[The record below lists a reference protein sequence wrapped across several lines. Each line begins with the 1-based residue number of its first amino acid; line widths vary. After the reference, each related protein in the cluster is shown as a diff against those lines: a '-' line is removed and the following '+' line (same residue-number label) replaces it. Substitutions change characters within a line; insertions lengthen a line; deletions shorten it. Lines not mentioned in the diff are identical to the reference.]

1 MKYIQLCRK
10 GYSKKKIQVRKHE
23 TCFLKKE
30 KCSTYRSNSR
40 KAHSDTCNIYFDEN
54 KPNKH
59 TKKNYLK

>member
-10 GYSKKKIQVRKHE
+10 GYSKKKNTSGNTKHA
-23 TCFLKKE
+23 FFKKE

-59 TKKNYLK
+59 TKKKNY